1 MAQDRPSAVNL
12 LETVSQFLREL
23 MPRVEGAD
31 RFHTRV
37 SIHLL
42 DLVARELRDG
52 AKLDAAEHERL
63 SRLLGTDGSLETL
76 NAELARAI
84 RAGELDDR
92 HAETFEHV
100 LRTVEDK
107 LSVVNPTYAERA
119 GAGS

>member
-1 MAQDRPSAVNL
+1 MTQDRPSAVNL
-12 LETVSQFLREL
+12 LETVALFLRDL

-42 DLVARELRDG
+42 DLVARELQDGTTLDREERDG
-52 AKLDAAEHERL
+52 LC
-63 SRLLGTDGSLETL
+63 RLLGAEGSLETL

-84 RAGELDDR
+84 RSGELDER

-100 LRTVEDK
+100 LKTVEDK
-107 LSVVNPTYAERA
+107 LRIVNPVYAERA
-119 GAGS
+119 NAKP